1 MRTLVHDLEPEELRR
16 ILPKRPADLQI
27 IEKGKKDPSPCI
39 GCFCCWTKTPGHC
52 VIRDEWG
59 DFSAQLGKSDEY
71 ILVSQVTYG
80 GYSPFSKAVFDR
92 NIGYF
97 LPFFTIR
104 NKEMHHTIRYD
115 KGPKLIVIGYG
126 EVSES
131 ERETFRGVA
140 IANGVNL
147 DSRETVVRFVDV
159 PEKLKEVLAW

>member
-1 MRTLVHDLEPEELRR
+1 MRTLVHDLEPDELRR
-16 ILPKRPADLQI
+16 ILGLLPGDIKV
-27 IEKGKKDPSPCI
+27 IEKGEREPAPCV
-39 GCFCCWTKTPGHC
+39 GCFGCWTKTPGHC

-71 ILVSQVTYG
+71 ILVTRVTYG
-80 GYSPFSKAVFDR
+80 GYSPFPKAVFDR

-104 NKEMHHTIRYD
+104 NGEMHHTTRYG
-115 KGPKLIVIGYG
+115 KGPKTIIVGYG
-126 EVSES
+126 ETTEG

-147 DSRETVVRFVDV
+147 DARETVVHFLDT
-159 PEKLKEVLAW
+159 PEQLREVLA